1 MLTTF
6 ILLAGDVNE
15 VKAGYGNVIMMGIF
29 ILALMAV
36 GIWWLLR

>member
-15 VKAGYGNVIMMGIF
+15 VKSGYGNVIFMGIF
-29 ILALMAV
+29 ILGAMAV